1 MEYILKHWEFGYSH
15 NILGHSLLPAVN
27 LRHKHCRENQMKRNP
42 ERRQEVRV
50 SLLCLLSLSCKAR
63 AVDRVLACSHR

>member
-27 LRHKHCRENQMKRNP
+27 LRHKHCRENQMKRNLF
-42 ERRQEVRV
+42 ERKLT
-50 SLLCLLSLSCKAR
+50 SLGKG
-63 AVDRVLACSHR
+63 

>member
-1 MEYILKHWEFGYSH
+1 MILSDKVLREDERAVYKMRELYRSYGYLQYKVSKFAH

-42 ERRQEVRV
+42 FE
-50 SLLCLLSLSCKAR
+50 
-63 AVDRVLACSHR
+63 